1 MTETMTKAV
10 GMPKKYFLDLADYII
25 WADNIIMEW
34 LHQINEAQ
42 WEQGINS
49 SFSTIKQTTLHIVSA
64 EMIWLDY
71 WTKAPDPV
79 FLSVKFNGTKNE
91 LIAIWKQS
99 AAGLK
104 TFIEAYPEENYMQ
117 PVLFKWPKGGEGS
130 MEFWQTFSHF
140 INHATYHRG
149 QLVTMLRQVG
159 FTGLSSTDL
168 ATYYRLKK

>member
-1 MTETMTKAV
+1 MTATSR
-10 GMPKKYFLDLADYII
+10 MPKKYFLELADYIT
-25 WADNIIMEW
+25 WVDSIIIDW

-42 WEQGINS
+42 WEQVINS
-49 SFSTIKQTTLHIVSA
+49 SFSSIKQTAIHIVSA
-64 EMIWLDY
+64 EVIWLDY
-71 WTKAPDPV
+71 WTKVPEPV
-79 FLSVKFNGTKNE
+79 FLSVKFQGTKNE
-91 LIAIWKQS
+91 LITIWKQS

-104 TFIEAYPEENYMQ
+104 AFIEAYPEDKYME
-117 PVLFKWPKGGEGS
+117 PVIFKWPKGGEGK

-168 ATYYRLKK
+168 ATYYRSIKNNDW